1 MDSKRW
7 KPSTEHAPGQGPVTD
22 ADAEKEIAR
31 LSIPRTCG
39 EDRDEQFILRL
50 LRDRARYQERIRELG
65 AGLAEVLDDT
75 AGGKALEYDEPQI
88 ICGLRQSVEQRNRA
102 LLGEVPDAT

>member
-1 MDSKRW
+1 MQSEQPAR
-7 KPSTEHAPGQGPVTD
+7 VTD
-22 ADAEKEIAR
+22 AELREIDR
-31 LSIPRTCG
+31 VTTDYLSGLPMNPNVLLQVCITVFG
-39 EDRDEQFILRL
+39 LIADRDGDQ
-50 LRDRARYQERIRELG
+50 QRIVELE

-102 LLGEVPDAT
+102 LLGEAQDAE